1 MNKGDVKQRTYAK
14 ERAFLSEYACLSEH
28 TRGRERPEKACDM
41 RTDFQRDRDRIIYSK
56 AFLRLKNKT
65 QVFFSPEGDH
75 FRTRMTHTIDVSQI
89 ARSIARSLALN
100 EDLAQK
106 PGKQFFIAYP
116 AAVFFPSGS
125 LSIFRFVPRYMASM
139 MASL

>member
-1 MNKGDVKQRTYAK
+1 MTHLDIEAY
-14 ERAFLSEYACLSEH
+14 F
-28 TRGRERPEKACDM
+28 GRKKIRPPNRYGSM
-41 RTDFQRDRDRIIYSK
+41 GFQQVTIGNHIVNGQHL
-56 AFLRLKNKT
+56 LRLCDPHKLLMAFPEVHKQAERHEPHLILRET
-65 QVFFSPEGDH
+65 QMGHAV
-75 FRTRMTHTIDVSQI
+75 I
-89 ARSIARSLALN
+89 
-100 EDLAQK
+100 QK